1 MRVLVV
7 RVRVM
12 RVAVMQRRVVVC
24 MGVHLAGGE
33 DQSGLV
39 RVIVLVVQV
48 VAMRM
53 AVVHGFMHMGVG
65 VVFGQVQPQPEAH
78 KRSRHGEL
86 PGQRLASGQAQRRTK
101 ERSQRKIRAGARRAQ
116 LPQAHHKQHQA
127 YAVGQQ
133 SYQHGA
139 AECR

>member
-12 RVAVMQRRVVVC
+12 RVAVAHGRVVVC

-33 DQSGLV
+33 YQSGLV

-53 AVVHGFMHMGVG
+53 AVVHGFMHMRVRMGMHVG
-65 VVFGQVQPQPEAH
+65 VHVG
-78 KRSRHGEL
+78 S
-86 PGQRLASGQAQRRTK
+86 
-101 ERSQRKIRAGARRAQ
+101 IRNGG
-116 LPQAHHKQHQA
+116 K
-127 YAVGQQ
+127 G
-133 SYQHGA
+133 
-139 AECR
+139 

>member
-1 MRVLVV
+1 MLMV

-24 MGVHLAGGE
+24 MGVHFAGGE
-33 DQSGLV
+33 HQSRLV

-48 VAMRM
+48 VAVRM

-65 VVFGQVQPQPEAH
+65 MVFGQVQPQPEAH
-78 KRSRHGEL
+78 ERSRHGEL
-86 PGQRLASGQAQRRTK
+86 PGQRLASGQAQRRAE
-101 ERSQRKIRAGARRAQ
+101 ERCQRKIRTGARRAQ

-127 YAVGQQ
+127 HAVGQQ
-133 SYQHGA
+133 SHQHGA
-139 AECR
+139 AERR